1 MIKQSIINY
10 FKHFPEA
17 VLANIFNNFPS
28 KSLKIIGVTGTDGKT
43 TTVNMIYHILKYSG
57 LRAGMVS
64 TVFAKFD
71 DEVIDTGLHVTSPG
85 PWFLQNLLKNMVKKG
100 IKYVTLET
108 TSHGLDQFRFWG
120 IHFDVGVLTNI
131 TRDHLDYHWSMENYL
146 NAKLILLKSSKS
158 VILNKD
164 DNSFT
169 DIIKKHTLDPR
180 KIFTYG
186 INTDCDFKA
195 ENIINTEKGVH
206 FILKTKE
213 KKYLVD
219 LPLIGNHNIYNCLAS
234 LFSSTKMGVDLKTAI
249 ESLKSFPG
257 VEGRLE
263 EIPNDSG
270 YKIYVDFAHTPNGLK
285 NVLEAL
291 SERKKNRLIAVF
303 GSAGKRD
310 KSKRLIMGKIAA
322 EIADIIVLT
331 QDDNRDESVEE
342 ISRQIALG
350 CEEGGKKE
358 IKNIN
363 ESLNQKGYILINDRK
378 QAIYTALAILA
389 KKNDTVVFCG
399 KGHEKSL
406 AVGDKE
412 YPWSD
417 QQAVIDVLIKIKEKK

>member
-1 MIKQSIINY
+1 MIKQNIINY

-17 VLANIFNNFPS
+17 VLANIINNFPS
-28 KSLKIIGVTGTDGKT
+28 KSLKIIGITGTDGKT
-43 TTVNMIYHILKYSG
+43 TTVNMVYHILKYSG

-64 TVFAKFD
+64 TVCAKFD
-71 DEVIDTGLHVTSPG
+71 DKVVDTGLHVTSPD
-85 PWFLQNLLKNMVKKG
+85 PWFLQNLLKKMVKKG
-100 IKYVTLET
+100 IKYVILET
-108 TSHGLDQFRFWG
+108 TSQGLDQFRFWG
-120 IHFDVGVLTNI
+120 INFDAGILTNI

-146 NAKLILLKSSKS
+146 NTKLILLKRSKS

-164 DNSFT
+164 DNSFA
-169 DIIKKHTLDPR
+169 DIINKHALDPR
-180 KIFTYG
+180 KVFTYG

-195 ENIINTEKGVH
+195 ENINNTEKGVH
-206 FILKTKE
+206 FILRTEE
-213 KKYLVD
+213 KKYSVD

-234 LFSSTKMGVDLKTAI
+234 LLASVKLGVDLKIAL
-249 ESLKSFPG
+249 EGLKSFPG

-263 EIPNDSG
+263 EIPNDLG
-270 YKIYVDFAHTPNGLK
+270 YKIYIDFAHTPNGLK

-310 KSKRLIMGKIAA
+310 KSKRPIMGKIAA
-322 EIADIIVLT
+322 EIADIIILT

-358 IKNIN
+358 ININ
-363 ESLNQKGYILINDRK
+363 ESLNSKGYALIGDRK

-417 QQAVIDVLIKIKEKK
+417 QQEVIDVLSKIKEKK